1 MSDCSGQEKNFIKN
15 EANQDLSSDSDDSE
29 GQPSSSFESSEM
41 HRDIDLDES
50 DQWCAYSVDK
60 ADPLCFK
67 FDDLIRRGLI
77 PKNGILYKYLT
88 DVIEI
93 YYDRCHE
100 YDREVVEFFNT
111 IRHLGGRRTVNFIRG
126 PMNIGQGKKGSMQ
139 DKFSCKMNLGGP
151 SESVCN
157 KEQAGYTVRSGV
169 IKPLNLAHYALAT
182 KRDQNVPFLASPI
195 VNVIPCAFSNDGNA
209 IKPSIEFDA
218 RLKKCVGLNIDVDI
232 DFVKDSEV
240 TPEFLKEHIVT
251 EVLISSV
258 TTLDNGVSM
267 PCVTAFLPK
276 GGKTG
281 EAMTASLLS
290 TIKTLQICE
299 NCVKKTAP
307 REHILSYTNTCENL
321 CQACLTNM
329 GVCEECEK

>member
-1 MSDCSGQEKNFIKN
+1 MTNACLTVLLTRKISLGTKLIKIFP
-15 EANQDLSSDSDDSE
+15 ATQMTAKVSHLVLSSLVKCI
-29 GQPSSSFESSEM
+29 
-41 HRDIDLDES
+41 IDLDEG

-60 ADPLCFK
+60 ADPLCHK

-126 PMNIGQGKKGSMQ
+126 PMNIGQGKKGSMH

-182 KRDQNVPFLASPI
+182 KRGQNVPFLASPI

-218 RLKKCVGLNIDVDI
+218 RLNKYVGLNIDEDI
-232 DFVKDSEV
+232 DFVKNSEV

-251 EVLISSV
+251 EVLIS
-258 TTLDNGVSM
+258 
-267 PCVTAFLPK
+267 
-276 GGKTG
+276 
-281 EAMTASLLS
+281 
-290 TIKTLQICE
+290 
-299 NCVKKTAP
+299 
-307 REHILSYTNTCENL
+307 
-321 CQACLTNM
+321 
-329 GVCEECEK
+329 